1 MNALKIRDVNPYL
14 GTKEDF
20 IRTGLRQVKK
30 IAQRYKPLCV
40 AKGIDLDDL
49 ISEGTIGLM
58 LAFDRFDPGDREVKF
73 EAYASPYIKGHV
85 LQFVQKSGII
95 RLPDKPGRLVY
106 QLFDKGLEN
115 ADSAAVAEA
124 LHISQSTAHNVLQYS
139 KFSRVHSLSQP
150 VGLEEGNELIDFIP
164 THDDDTVL
172 PVEQF
177 VSRLDSTEKRII
189 ELLIGGFK
197 IYEISRRLSIPQEKL
212 REKIDILQDK
222 ARRYFEGGVAVQKD
236 KFNVTKQQYMNLR
249 SKGFSDA
256 IIAERLGM
264 GHTALYRRKAR
275 WGLVES
281 RPGKTSSPKSI
292 SNPDTI
298 VQEDDSNKDDQIHF
312 LNGRIS
318 KLEAENRLLWE
329 MVHLLKGT
337 V

>member
-1 MNALKIRDVNPYL
+1 MSSLKIRDFNPHL
-14 GTKEDF
+14 GAKEDF
-20 IRTGLRQVKK
+20 IRDGLRQVKK
-30 IAQRYKPLCV
+30 IAQRYKPLCI
-40 AKGIDLDDL
+40 AKGIDLEDL

-73 EAYASPYIKGHV
+73 EAYAFPYIKGHM

-95 RLPDKPGRLVY
+95 RLPNKPGRLVY
-106 QLFDKGLEN
+106 QLFDKGLES
-115 ADSAAVAEA
+115 ADSSAVAEA

-150 VGLEEGNELIDFIP
+150 VGLEEDTELINFIP

-172 PVEQF
+172 QIEEF
-177 VSRLDSTEKRII
+177 ITLLDSTEKRVI

-197 IYEISRRLSIPQEKL
+197 IYEISRRLSISQEKL
-212 REKIDILQDK
+212 FEKIDILQDK
-222 ARRYFEGGVAVQKD
+222 ARRYFGGGLAVQND
-236 KFNVTKQQYMNLR
+236 RFNVTKQQYMNLR
-249 SKGFSDA
+249 SKGLTDA
-256 IIAERLGM
+256 SIAERFGM

-281 RPGKTSSPKSI
+281 RSGKTSSPNSI
-292 SNPDTI
+292 SNPDNI
-298 VQEDDSNKDDQIHF
+298 VQEDNSNKDDQIHF

-318 KLEAENRLLWE
+318 KLEAENKLLWE
-329 MVHLLKGT
+329 MVNLYREP